1 MNVIF
6 NNPTLRNSK
15 PSIIAFTGKAGAGK
29 NTASLAVRDLIY
41 LNTDQTETKEFAFA
55 DTLKEITKLLGFTHD
70 QLYDPVQKQVHDE
83 FWGMTPRK
91 ALQIIGTDA
100 MRENFH
106 QDVWVKSLERKVK
119 DYVDDDEVN
128 GIALIT
134 DCRFPNEA
142 DVIKEWGG
150 ITIDI
155 QRKVPKEFDDVDSSH
170 KSELGTGRT
179 PDIIVTETGNCDIET
194 LGLSMKSIL
203 ELLGHL
209 TPEEFHKFGPVFEKK

>member
-6 NNPTLRNSK
+6 NNLNLRGSK
-15 PSIIAFTGKAGAGK
+15 PKIIAFTGKAGAGK
-29 NTASLAVRDLIY
+29 NTASDIVGDLIHF
-41 LNTDQTETKEFAFA
+41 NTDFTETTEFAFA
-55 DTLKEITKLLGFTHD
+55 DIIKEIAKLLGFTHD

-179 PDIIVTETGNCDIET
+179 PDIIVTEAGSCDIET

-203 ELLGHL
+203 ETLGHL
-209 TPEEFHKFGPVFEKK
+209 PQE